1 LAAGEHRTAGVKKVD
16 SPFARASGQPSPISP
31 EDKRKVATIAGLCDT
46 YLKEVGFRL
55 VQVGPDYA
63 IYQNRNAYQIAIQG
77 HLWFCKPPNDREFS
91 GVGYVE
97 LERVVRGG

>member
-1 LAAGEHRTAGVKKVD
+1 MD

-31 EDKRKVATIAGLCDT
+31 EEVRKAAKTAGLCDT
-46 YLKEVGFRL
+46 YLKECGFSLVEVGS
-55 VQVGPDYA
+55 DYA
-63 IYQNRNAYQIAIQG
+63 MYQNKGGYQIAIQG

-97 LERVVRGG
+97 LEMVVRGG